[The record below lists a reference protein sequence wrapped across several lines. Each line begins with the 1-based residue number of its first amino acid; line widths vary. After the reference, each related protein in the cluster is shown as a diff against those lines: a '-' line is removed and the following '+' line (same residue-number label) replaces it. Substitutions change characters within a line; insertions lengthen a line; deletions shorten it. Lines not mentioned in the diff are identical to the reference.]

1 MKGKL
6 RTFFRRTFIGISLF
20 FSLLLGIVL
29 ALIFIGVTVD
39 LGFLKGGVEAS
50 AKAALGREIKIEGPV
65 VFEFSDWPAIEIQD
79 VQVANLPDASQAV
92 FFTAEFARLQIALFP
107 LLTGDIQIGEITAEN
122 VTLNLESDAQGK
134 PNWVFGTEKRGASE
148 PAPTADAPE
157 TVPPEPGEKF
167 ISFAG
172 LKDLTLKKISAN
184 YHDAS
189 LNKTISF
196 KLDELNGEA
205 LPGSPIQL
213 DLKGYLQEETYSLIF
228 QGGSIEKLLSGGDE
242 LWQFTLTGDVA
253 GKKIGAKGDIVMH
266 DNKPQANLEF
276 VVADIDVGRV
286 LARLNLVE
294 GLEASTGSMGV
305 KLLLKGTSLKQA
317 VQESSMAFA
326 IKDARWKI
334 ESPTS
339 DSFLEVH
346 SLNGDI
352 VVEQGNALTMTLSG
366 MVDKHPVKFV
376 ITGAPLVDYVSVPET
391 VPLTIDAEFADSSLS
406 FAGELALP
414 ITNHDLKLS
423 LSFKTESLDNLNDLL
438 KLDLP
443 PLGPVTF
450 ATQFKLV
457 GKKFNLPQL
466 DIQVGESKLAGKMS
480 LDNSL
485 EIPKVEIE
493 VISELFRID
502 DFDSILKKSPE
513 QDDETDKVAKK
524 ETEKVESSAD
534 ETAEKH
540 VEKGNRGLLSPDI
553 LGSLNADLLL
563 KAKKVTSGEDDL
575 GSGVLKISL
584 KDSLLAVNPL
594 HLDVPGGGVEV
605 ELDYL
610 PTEND
615 ITVNLKANIEEFDI
629 GIMARRAKPE
639 TDMGGTLKLDAVIH
653 SQAPDFSTVMANAQ
667 GHFDFGL
674 IPQNFSAGIID
685 MWAVNLLS
693 SIMTEVSEEEQSEIN
708 CVVVRFGIEGGLMAE
723 KSIYMDTSKM
733 HVTGKADINF
743 INRELDISLAP
754 KAKKPEFFSLAVPI
768 KVQGKFDDFGLG
780 IGAARM
786 AGTVFSFITSPVHVP
801 FRKIFAEKIPEDG
814 MEACRQAWTLSGETK

>member
-1 MKGKL
+1 MMSRL
-6 RTFFRRTFIGISLF
+6 LRRTFIALGLF
-20 FSLLLGIVL
+20 FSLLLVMLL

-39 LGFLKGGVEAS
+39 LGFLKSGVEAS

-65 VFEFSDWPAIEIQD
+65 VFEFSDWPAIQIQD
-79 VQVANLPDASQAV
+79 VQVANVPGAQQPV
-92 FFTAEFARLQIALFP
+92 FFNAGFARLQIALFP
-107 LLTGDIQIGEITAEN
+107 LLTGDIQIGEIRAED
-122 VTLNLESDAQGK
+122 VTLNLENDAKGQ
-134 PNWVFGTEKRGASE
+134 PNWVFGGAEDGAAEPDPAADTPEIAPSE
-148 PAPTADAPE
+148 PD
-157 TVPPEPGEKF
+157 EKF
-167 ISFAG
+167 ISFGG
-172 LKDLTLKKISAN
+172 LKDLSLKQISAT

-189 LNKTISF
+189 LNKTINF
-196 KLDELNGEA
+196 KLDELSGEA
-205 LPGSPIQL
+205 SPGSPILL
-213 DLKGYLQEETYSLIF
+213 DLKGYLQEETYNLQF
-228 QGGSIEKLLSGGDE
+228 QGASIEKLLSDGDD
-242 LWQFTLTGDVA
+242 LWEFTLTGDVA
-253 GKKIGAKGDIVMH
+253 GKKIGAKGDLVT
-266 DNKPQANLEF
+266 DKGKPQANLAFGVE
-276 VVADIDVGRV
+276 DIDVGMV
-286 LARLNLVE
+286 LSRLGLVQ

-305 KLLLKGTSLKQA
+305 KLLLKGSSLKQA
-317 VQESSMAFA
+317 VQESSMTFA

-334 ESPTS
+334 ESPTT

-352 VVEQGNALTMTLSG
+352 VVAQGNALTIKLAG
-366 MVDKHPVKFV
+366 MVDTHPVKFI
-376 ITGAPLVDYVSVPET
+376 ITGAPLVDYVNVPET

-414 ITNHDLKLS
+414 ITNQELKLA
-423 LSFKTESLDNLNDLL
+423 LTFKTESLDNLNDLL

-443 PLGPVTF
+443 PLGPVAF

-457 GKKFNLPQL
+457 GKKFNLTQVDL
-466 DIQVGESKLAGKMS
+466 QVGESKLEGKMT

-485 EIPKVEIE
+485 EIPKIDIE
-493 VISELFRID
+493 VISELFRIA
-502 DFDSILKKSPE
+502 DFDSLINKSPE
-513 QDDETDKVAKK
+513 QEDETDKVAKNETQK
-524 ETEKVESSAD
+524 EDSSFD
-534 ETAEKH
+534 ETAGNDA
-540 VEKGNRGLLSPDI
+540 EKGNRNLLSPEV
-553 LGSLNADLLL
+553 LGSLNADLLV

-584 KDSLLAVNPL
+584 KDSLLAVKPL
-594 HLDVPGGGVEV
+594 RLDVPGGGVEV

-615 ITVNLKANIEEFDI
+615 ITVNLKADIEEFDI

-639 TDMGGTLKLDAVIH
+639 TDMGGTLKLDALLH
-653 SQAPDFSTVMANAQ
+653 SQAPDFSTMMANAQ

-674 IPQNFSAGIID
+674 VPQNFSAGIID

-708 CVVVRFGIEGGLMAE
+708 CVVVRFGIEDGLMAE
-723 KSIYMDTSKM
+723 KAIYMDTSNM

-743 INRELDISLAP
+743 INRELEIRLAP

-786 AGTVFSFITSPVHVP
+786 AGTVVSFLTSPVHVP

-814 MEACRQAWTLSGETK
+814 VEACKQAWTLSEETK